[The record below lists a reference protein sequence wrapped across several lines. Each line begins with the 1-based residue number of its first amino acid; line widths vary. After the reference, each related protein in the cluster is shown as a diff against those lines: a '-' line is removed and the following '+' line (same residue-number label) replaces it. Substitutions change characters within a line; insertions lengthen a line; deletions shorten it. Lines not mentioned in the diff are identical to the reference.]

1 MVARTA
7 GPDRWT
13 AVPMVARMPGLTEA
27 RTVARTPTVVPMA
40 ARTVVPMA
48 ARTVVPMAARTVVPA
63 MAVPTEVPM
72 VAPEGR
78 SDRDG

>member
-40 ARTVVPMA
+40 VRTVAPMA
-48 ARTVVPMAARTVVPA
+48 VRTVVPA

>member
-7 GPDRWT
+7 RPDRWT

-48 ARTVVPMAARTVVPA
+48 ARTVVPA